1 MASFNLAAE
10 ARRTRNIRRR
20 YVVLR
25 EVAAPANMAT
35 DLYRACYRP
44 VIQLWTKHAKRI
56 VAEYERTLS
65 AMTTDAPADVQ
76 TEITLAER
84 AFNAL
89 VLTLTPSLR
98 NLVVR
103 VERVVRD
110 RWVKQVYSATS
121 VDLASRLSI
130 FDVTDTVESYI
141 AWNTDLIADVSEQIK
156 KRIADRVYSGL
167 TQRKP
172 AREVA
177 KEISEAVGM
186 GRKRS
191 LRIASD
197 QLSKISASLADQ
209 RRIEAGIE
217 VWQWRHSGKLH
228 PRKEH
233 QEREGML
240 YSDVPA
246 NVGKWVGSKQVN
258 TPPERG
264 DRPSQPPYCG
274 CRSRAVLIFDAPPNG
289 GNAQS

>member
-1 MASFNLAAE
+1 MIKYNLASE
-10 ARRTRNIRRR
+10 ARRARNIRRR

-25 EVAAPANMAT
+25 EVAAPAIMAT
-35 DLYRACYRP
+35 DLYRACYLP
-44 VIQLWTKHAKRI
+44 VIQLWTKHASRI
-56 VAEYERTLS
+56 AAEYERTLS

-76 TEITLAER
+76 TEIMLAER

-130 FDVTDTVESYI
+130 FDVADTVESYI
-141 AWNTDLIADVSEQIK
+141 AWNTDLIADVSDQIK

-186 GRKRS
+186 GRERS

-197 QLSKISASLADQ
+197 QLSRISASLADQ

-217 VWQWRHSGKLH
+217 VWEWRHSGKLH

-233 QEREGML
+233 QERDGLL
-240 YSDVPA
+240 YSDVPT
-246 NVGKWVGSKQVN
+246 NVGKHVGGRVVN
-258 TPPERG
+258 APPERG
-264 DRPSQPPYCG
+264 DRPGQPPFCG
-274 CRSRAVLIFDAPPNG
+274 CR
-289 GNAQS
+289 AQSVLMFEWD